1 MEKKVARILLT
12 ALLFLF
18 SRSGQTDMALPCL
31 GIPFMKK
38 PPRLDGKIEE
48 QEWAQASRMIGFV
61 SQHNLELTAREG
73 IFWVGVDRENLYLAM
88 KTEVA
93 PDGQLLTRAV
103 PDGQRDIVAA
113 CYDDSVELVIHPH
126 LGKTSGDTRYFH
138 IICNDRTAMYDRS
151 IDPANPQNP
160 VNTAWRLK
168 NWTFARSLI
177 EGFWHVE
184 IAIPFSE
191 IGASQED
198 LNHVWGLRVCRNWQ
212 RPWDQ
217 SRWENANTAYEDIP
231 TMPRVS
237 FSDRYPVVQLTKLQS
252 EGKPQIEL
260 SVLATETLPVK
271 VFISD
276 VWSYNPPAEKVWE
289 QTIAA
294 GTKETFLLQPP
305 HGGPEGAHHTI
316 IRVTSPDGREVY
328 YCREFRWHLEK
339 PEECWTLTREEKK
352 AVGLQYKIYPYYNR
366 MKVRVDIS
374 GLAAREE
381 VTGAIVTLSR
391 QGEKKP
397 LVSCPMTFKGTEAEV
412 ITETPALG
420 EGNYEV
426 AVTLQGG
433 KNVPAEPVVGLYER
447 KVFPWEHNKLG
458 LSERVIPPFEPI
470 QIKGQTLSTVL
481 RQHQLNGNGLW
492 NQVYSLEQP
501 LLAAPMSWRVTDKG
515 QVLKVTPGK
524 LTLLSQKPWQVV
536 TAGSFSA
543 GPLNAEV
550 KTEWDYDGL
559 AKITLA
565 LKPSRQSTID
575 GLSLEIPLRDAL
587 VRYLHTCGD
596 GIRHNYAGQTPAGE
610 GLIWNSNQANK
621 INIVGPFYP
630 YLWLGGGERGLAW
643 FADTDYDWSLDEKKP
658 ALELFRQGQVLTLRV
673 NFITKDTPL
682 DRERRIVFGLQATP
696 AKPMPEVP
704 VNWRRWLCRY
714 YETPKTQPFT
724 ILGASYYYGCLSC
737 DFYPLKK
744 DFSIYEAFS
753 RARDTG
759 TFDKAFVEK
768 WLEKY
773 KEFVQPGT
781 DRWTFFVNH
790 INSGMSTAAGSLRS
804 RGWLLTPYTNPRGM
818 GFHMEEWPT
827 FQDEW
832 IQFPYFQR

>member
-1 MEKKVARILLT
+1 
-12 ALLFLF
+12 
-18 SRSGQTDMALPCL
+18 
-31 GIPFMKK
+31 
-38 PPRLDGKIEE
+38 
-48 QEWAQASRMIGFV
+48 
-61 SQHNLELTAREG
+61 
-73 IFWVGVDRENLYLAM
+73 
-88 KTEVA
+88 
-93 PDGQLLTRAV
+93 
-103 PDGQRDIVAA
+103 
-113 CYDDSVELVIHPH
+113 
-126 LGKTSGDTRYFH
+126 
-138 IICNDRTAMYDRS
+138 
-151 IDPANPQNP
+151 
-160 VNTAWRLK
+160 
-168 NWTFARSLI
+168 
-177 EGFWHVE
+177 
-184 IAIPFSE
+184 
-191 IGASQED
+191 
-198 LNHVWGLRVCRNWQ
+198 
-212 RPWDQ
+212 
-217 SRWENANTAYEDIP
+217 
-231 TMPRVS
+231 
-237 FSDRYPVVQLTKLQS
+237 
-252 EGKPQIEL
+252 
-260 SVLATETLPVK
+260 
-271 VFISD
+271 
-276 VWSYNPPAEKVWE
+276 PPAEKVWE

-768 WLEKY
+768 W
-773 KEFVQPGT
+773 
-781 DRWTFFVNH
+781 
-790 INSGMSTAAGSLRS
+790 
-804 RGWLLTPYTNPRGM
+804 
-818 GFHMEEWPT
+818 
-827 FQDEW
+827 
-832 IQFPYFQR
+832 